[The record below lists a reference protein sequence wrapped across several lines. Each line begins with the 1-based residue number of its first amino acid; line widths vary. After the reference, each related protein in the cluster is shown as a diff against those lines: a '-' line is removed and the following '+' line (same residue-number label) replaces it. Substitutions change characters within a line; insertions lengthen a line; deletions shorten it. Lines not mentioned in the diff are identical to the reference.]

1 MFVLIPFK
9 KEHKRARATRTALSE
24 CITKFPG
31 GTRTEYSDNSPHALH
46 AMGDIIVNTHTHAGG
61 GWPRARA
68 RVIFISSMVFEHTD
82 RT

>member
-24 CITKFPG
+24 CITKFLG

-46 AMGDIIVNTHTHAGG
+46 AMGDIIVNTRTLGEVGLEGG
-61 GWPRARA
+61 YN
-68 RVIFISSMVFEHTD
+68 I
-82 RT
+82 